1 MQIQAMV
8 SSLQARLK
16 RGPSGAPVDVAAVK
30 AAELRVILGEQAHY
44 DPEDVEPW
52 GLALSGGGIRSA
64 TFGLGVLQALAQ
76 HDLLGCFHYQSTVSG
91 GGYIGAFLQG
101 LIRRRGFEGAFA
113 ALGMRRHPR
122 RGAPADA
129 GHAAAGVEAAAAE
142 ATAVETDAA
151 IDARAEVSGDVHD
164 RQPIHHLREYSNYL
178 SPRKS
183 PFSGD
188 TLGMV
193 GTYVRNVLLIQLQLC
208 ALILAITLLPLLL
221 YAGFISAARAQ
232 PVLTPTLAGLL
243 GMLAVALLAYVT
255 TYVHRR
261 PRASAAAQETPPA
274 RIALAAMMTI
284 VLLAAAS
291 FVGAIGLA
299 HYDGLPALLETLLS
313 PLQLE
318 PVLRL
323 GVASGVLY
331 VLMWM
336 AWLVFDRWQARI
348 AVDDVPPSSMQL
360 HVGRFVMAT
369 VGAAIFAGVAIVVVH
384 SILQGGLAD
393 DRNDWHV
400 MILGPTVVMVAVVL
414 TGILHLGLAGPALSD
429 LQREI
434 WARVGGKTA
443 GLVVLGVSLML
454 GLTVYGPWLLMHSVA
469 LGGAKWSSLGWAGA
483 LTWLSTTG
491 IGLLVGRSASVGEGG
506 SKRGRLLDLVA
517 RLAPWVFI
525 FGLVVALSLAGQALL
540 LRVDWEARTILEPAL
555 RLQQPWQGSLQ
566 EYLIWLDRNVTSH
579 VGSLI
584 LVTLIALATWL
595 LFGWAVNVNEFSL
608 NAFYRNRLV
617 RCYLG
622 ASNDARN
629 PEPTTNFDVQDDL
642 VLADLVEVERLDG
655 YRPLFPLVGTALNLV
670 ATKQLDWQD
679 RKAASFCLS
688 PGFCGYLPP
697 ASRVGAPVVG
707 DLRADVAGTAAVGHA
722 GESLA
727 SSLTLGSAIAISGAA
742 VNPNMGY
749 HSSPAVTFLLTLFD
763 ARLGWWL
770 PNPSHPMRPQA
781 DSTPFFGRWLIA
793 EMLGRTHDGGKY
805 VHLSDGGHF
814 ENLGLYELVRRR
826 CRFIVSVDAAA
837 DPGRG
842 FADLG
847 NAVQKCR
854 VDFGVDINIDVSA
867 LRPQADGLAARS
879 CAVGSIDYPDG
890 TRGTLLYVKPTLTGE
905 EPTDIQHY
913 ARAHPSFPHE
923 PTSDQFFDEA
933 QFESYRRLGQD
944 VMLRA
949 LEPVLQRAGAE
960 VGAVRHEELGVQ
972 DSRLKES
979 LLIALRHQWA
989 PSLPGGAERFA
1000 LHAAA
1005 MSRLFAQLRDTP
1017 GLAVLDAQ
1025 FYPAWTDLVAVDPAL
1040 VGTDAA
1046 KPVGR
1051 RTRMPA
1057 AADFRACFYF
1067 CQELIRL
1074 MEAVYH
1080 DLDLEHAWNHPD
1092 NRGWMNAFRH
1102 WSGAPMFRVTWAV
1115 GAPTFGARFVAF
1127 CELRL
1132 QFPRLD
1138 NDDKDRP
1145 ALRIEEVSP
1154 AAGVPWTQHCNQLVE
1169 DGRINHV
1176 EHAILL
1182 SDPMVKDAAARPTHL
1197 FLLRLRWATV
1207 LSRTGTRIPD
1217 STLGVAALAGRTL
1230 RLLRVQDHVRQL
1242 GLGAEFMRLLMD
1254 KSPMDAIDIR
1264 SGHYGLAGVCR
1275 NRTARELNER
1285 LEALRLNALKRK
1297 RARNDAARSRRI
1309 AAREQRDRT
1318 APPPVGRGMQDPAE
1332 DRRNA

>member
-1 MQIQAMV
+1 MRIQAMV
-8 SSLQARLK
+8 SSLKARLG
-16 RGPSGAPVDVAAVK
+16 RAPSDAPPDVEAVK
-30 AAELRVILGEQAHY
+30 AAELDVILGQEAHY
-44 DPEDVEPW
+44 DPKDVELW

-64 TFGLGVLQALAQ
+64 TFGLGVLQALAR

-101 LIRRRGFEGAFA
+101 LIRRRGFDEAFA
-113 ALGMRRHPR
+113 VLRSRLDER
-122 RGAPADA
+122 PATPGTSPD
-129 GHAAAGVEAAAAE
+129 EAAH
-142 ATAVETDAA
+142 ATAR
-151 IDARAEVSGDVHD
+151 I
-164 RQPIHHLREYSNYL
+164 RQPIRHLREYSNYL

-183 PFSGD
+183 PLSGD

-208 ALILAITLLPLLL
+208 ALIVAMTLLPLLL
-221 YAGFISAARAQ
+221 YAAFIGVARAQ

-243 GMLAVALLAYVT
+243 GMVAVALLAYVT

-261 PRASAAAQETPPA
+261 PRSPGASTERPPA
-274 RIALAAMMTI
+274 HIAMAAMATI

-299 HYDGLPALLETLLS
+299 HYDRLPALLETALS
-313 PLQLE
+313 PLQLA
-318 PVLRL
+318 PVTQL

-331 VLMWM
+331 LLMWV
-336 AWLVFDRWQARI
+336 AWLLFDRLLSVRLQTGI
-348 AVDDVPPSSMQL
+348 GVDDPPPSMMQL
-360 HVGRFVMAT
+360 HVGRFLMST
-369 VGAAIFAGVAIVVVH
+369 VGAAIFAAAAIVVVH
-384 SILQGGLAD
+384 AVLKHRLVD
-393 DRNDWHV
+393 DHNDWHV

-443 GLVVLGVSLML
+443 GLVVLGVTLTL
-454 GLTVYGPWLLMHSVA
+454 ALTVYGPWLLMQSVA
-469 LGGAKWSSLGWAGA
+469 LSNAKWSSMGWAGA
-483 LTWLSTTG
+483 LAWLSTTG
-491 IGLLVGRSASVGEGG
+491 IGLLVGRGVGGG
-506 SKRGRLLDLVA
+506 MGEAASKRGRLLDLVA
-517 RLAPWVFI
+517 RIAPWVFI
-525 FGLVVALSLAGQALL
+525 LGLVVALSLAGQMLI
-540 LRVDWEARTILEPAL
+540 DWHARSSLEPAA
-555 RLQQPWQGSLQ
+555 RLYSPWQGSLR
-566 EYLIWLDRNVTSH
+566 EHLLWLDLNATMHLDSLLWVT
-579 VGSLI
+579 V
-584 LVTLIALATWL
+584 VALAIWL

-629 PEPTTNFDVQDDL
+629 PEPTTNFDAQDDL
-642 VLADLVEVERLDG
+642 VLADLVEVARLNG
-655 YRPLFPLVGTALNLV
+655 ARPLFPLVGTALNLV
-670 ATKQLDWQD
+670 AAKQLDWQD
-679 RKAASFCLS
+679 RKAAAFCLS

-697 ASRVGAPVVG
+697 ASRAGAPVVG
-707 DLRADVAGTAAVGHA
+707 DLHADVAGTALTGRA

-770 PNPSHPMRPQA
+770 PNPNHPMRPQA

-826 CRFIVSVDAAA
+826 CRFILSVDAAA
-837 DPGRG
+837 DPARG

-854 VDFGVDINIDVSA
+854 VDFGVDIHIDVSA
-867 LRPQADGLAARS
+867 LRPRADGRSLRS

-890 TRGTLLYVKPTLTGE
+890 SRGMLLYVKPTLTGE
-905 EPTDIQHY
+905 EPTDILHY
-913 ARAHPSFPHE
+913 ASAHPSFPHE
-923 PTSDQFFDEA
+923 PTLDQYFDEA

-944 VMLRA
+944 VMSRA
-949 LEPVLQRAGAE
+949 LEPVLERAGAE
-960 VGAVRHEELGVQ
+960 VGAVRHEELGVH
-972 DSRLKES
+972 DSELKEKI
-979 LLIALRHQWA
+979 LVALRHQWA
-989 PSLPGGAERFA
+989 PSIPGGAERFA
-1000 LHAAA
+1000 LHAKA
-1005 MSRLFAQLRDTP
+1005 MSRLFGQLRDTP
-1017 GLAVLDAQ
+1017 ALSVLDAQ
-1025 FYPAWTDLVAVDPAL
+1025 FYPAWTDLVAADQAAI
-1040 VGTDAA
+1040 GTDAA

-1067 CQELIRL
+1067 CQELVRL
-1074 MEAVYH
+1074 MESVYH
-1080 DLDLEHAWNHPD
+1080 DLDLEQAWNHPD

-1127 CELRL
+1127 CEQRL
-1132 QFPRLD
+1132 QLPRLD
-1138 NDDKDRP
+1138 NDDRDHR
-1145 ALRIEEVSP
+1145 ALRIEEASP
-1154 AAGVPWTQHCNQLVE
+1154 ADGTTWAQHCDRLAD

-1176 EHAILL
+1176 EHGILL
-1182 SDPMVKDAAARPTHL
+1182 SDAMLKEAATPTQL
-1197 FLLRLRWATV
+1197 FLLRLRWTTV

-1217 STLGVAALAGRTL
+1217 TTLGIAVLADDTL
-1230 RLLRVQDHVRQL
+1230 RLLRVQDHVRRL

-1254 KSPMDAIDIR
+1254 RVPIEAMDIR
-1264 SGHYGLAGVCR
+1264 SGHYGLDGVCR
-1275 NRTARELNER
+1275 NRTAREIAGQ
-1285 LEALRLNALKRK
+1285 LEALRLLAIKRK
-1297 RARNDAARSRRI
+1297 RARNDSTRGKRI
-1309 AAREQRDRT
+1309 ANRQRIRT
-1318 APPPVGRGMQDPAE
+1318 TLSPDGKHAPGGEHAEGKHTE
-1332 DRRNA
+1332 DRRDA